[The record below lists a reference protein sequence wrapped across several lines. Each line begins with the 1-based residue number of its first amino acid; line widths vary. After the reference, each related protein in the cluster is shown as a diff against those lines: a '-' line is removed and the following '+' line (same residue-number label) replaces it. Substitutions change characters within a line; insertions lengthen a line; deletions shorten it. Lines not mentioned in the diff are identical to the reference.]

1 VSGAAGSHAA
11 VGSRGFEG
19 FFGCVDPRPPAPKPV
34 MENEP
39 ANAMKAERQTSA
51 YTNHNYQRE
60 LDDIEQSEGRL
71 SNARSATRAT
81 YRVTRTL

>member
-1 VSGAAGSHAA
+1 
-11 VGSRGFEG
+11 
-19 FFGCVDPRPPAPKPV
+19 

-39 ANAMKAERQTSA
+39 ANSMKAECQTSA

>member
-1 VSGAAGSHAA
+1 MRRSPAAG
-11 VGSRGFEG
+11 
-19 FFGCVDPRPPAPKPV
+19 
-34 MENEP
+34 
-39 ANAMKAERQTSA
+39 AEACDGERASKRHEAKRQTSA